1 MSRRLGSLF
10 LLTFLLPV
18 SGHAASAYAGAEVC
32 AKCHTAIAR
41 EWSQSRHHEMMR
53 AATRA
58 SVQGDFAQPRVTID
72 GSTYLLRQTNGAY
85 YITESDLTGKPWEH
99 RVDYTLGGRRVQH
112 YLSTV
117 PDGRIVVLSP
127 TWDAVAKKWTREADI
142 GNPEESGEPGQI
154 WNKSCYGCH
163 VSREEKNFDAQNL
176 RYRTQWGSL
185 AIDCETCHGPGAEH
199 AAKPARGNI
208 VNPARLGAARG
219 AMVCAGCHSLR
230 DIYADGFQAGGNYY
244 DFYLPMME
252 YRMPA
257 SDNPAFWPDGRPR
270 WFANEAVALWQS
282 QCFLKGG
289 ATCATCHQHPH
300 NPDVERN
307 AQLRPDNNA
316 LCTGCHKTV
325 AANLEAH
332 THHAVKSAGSSC
344 IGCHMPEATVG
355 LKARMR
361 DHTVSIPVAVNTV
374 RHGIPNACNECHRN
388 RDAAWAA
395 RQTAAWYGAKAGRQ
409 LVERADAFTA
419 ARKGD
424 ASAVPALLSILSDPA
439 EPPYIRAN
447 AAGYLGT
454 FPNDPTAYDA
464 VFHAIGDAD
473 PLVRSMAAG
482 AIRPRAAQREAVAP
496 ALLPLLADPL
506 RTVRASAALAMVAMG
521 VQSFAGEDGQRYEQ
535 AKLLYQARAG
545 LNADDAAQ
553 QFAAG
558 KFFFLAGDME
568 NAAAAFRASLKLDP
582 ATPARYLLA
591 RSLVQK
597 GDLAGARQAIETIP
611 REDPQYAAAQK
622 LLAEVEA
629 SAGAASAAGDAKFLD
644 AQVQFQSE
652 HWGAELPELEEATRL
667 APAAAWAGKAQVYRA
682 ICLEKLAR
690 PAEAEAAIAALLTK
704 PGAAQDVDLQL
715 AYVELLFDTGRADEA
730 LKRVDATIAAA
741 PDAPLAHF
749 WRARLLLQLRRAA
762 DAAAAAEESVR
773 LSPLQP
779 APHNLLIRIYQ
790 MLGRTKEAAEQAQ
803 WMRDYERRLRS
814 R

>member
-1 MSRRLGSLF
+1 MPRRLGPLF
-10 LLTFLLPV
+10 LLTFLQPISGQAV
-18 SGHAASAYAGAEVC
+18 SGYRGAEVC
-32 AKCHTAIAR
+32 AKCHGTIAR
-41 EWSQSRHHEMMR
+41 EWSESRHNKMMR

-58 SVQGDFAQPRVTID
+58 SVQGDFAQARVAID
-72 GSTYLLRQTNGAY
+72 GSTYLLRQANGAY

-99 RVDYTLGGRRVQH
+99 RVDYTLGDRRVQH

-127 TWDAVAKKWTREADI
+127 TWDAVAKKWTRDADI
-142 GNPEESGEPGQI
+142 ENPEESGGPGQI

-163 VSREEKNFDAQNL
+163 VSREEKNFDAGNL
-176 RYRTQWGSL
+176 RYHTKWGSL
-185 AIDCETCHGPGAEH
+185 GIDCETCHGPGAEH

-208 VNPARLGAARG
+208 VNPARLDAARST
-219 AMVCAGCHSLR
+219 MVCAGCHSLR
-230 DIYADGFQAGGNYY
+230 DIYADGFEAGGNYY
-244 DFYLPMME
+244 DFYLPLME

-257 SDNPAFWPDGRPR
+257 SDDPAYWPDGRPR

-282 QCFLKGG
+282 RCFLKGG
-289 ATCATCHQHPH
+289 ATCATCHTHPH

-316 LCTGCHKTV
+316 LCTGCHKTI
-325 AANLEAH
+325 AADLAAH
-332 THHAVKSAGSSC
+332 THHAAKSAGSSC
-344 IGCHMPEATVG
+344 IGCHMPETTVG

-361 DHTVSIPVAVNTV
+361 DHTISIPAAANTV
-374 RHGIPNACNECHRN
+374 RHGIPNACNQCHRD

-395 RQTAAWYGAKAGRQ
+395 RQAAAWYGAKAGQ
-409 LVERADAFTA
+409 KLVERADAFTA

-424 ASAVPALLSILSDPA
+424 AAAVPALLAILSDASEAPF
-439 EPPYIRAN
+439 IRAN

-473 PLVRSMAAG
+473 PLVRAMAAG

-496 ALLPLLADPL
+496 ALVPLLGDPL
-506 RTVRASAALAMVAMG
+506 RTVRMSAALAMVAMG
-521 VQSFAGEDGQRYEQ
+521 VQPFADEDGRRYEE
-535 AKLLYQARAG
+535 AKQLYRGRAE
-545 LNADDAAQ
+545 LNADDAVQ
-553 QFAAG
+553 EFAAG

-568 NAAAAFRASLKLDP
+568 GAAAAFRASLKLDP
-582 ATPARYLLA
+582 ATPAQYLLA
-591 RSLVQK
+591 RSLAQE

-622 LLAEVEA
+622 LLAEMEA
-629 SAGAASAAGDAKFLD
+629 NAGAASAAGDAKFLA

-652 HWGAELPELEEATRL
+652 HWGAALPELEEALRL
-667 APAAAWAGKAQVYRA
+667 GPAAAWAGKAQVYRA
-682 ICLEKLAR
+682 ICLEKLGRA
-690 PAEAEAAIAALLTK
+690 AEAESAIAALLAK
-704 PGAAQDVDLQL
+704 PNAAQDVDLQL
-715 AYVELLFDTGRADEA
+715 AYVELLFDTGRAAEA
-730 LKRVDATIAAA
+730 LDRVDATIRAA
-741 PDAPLAHF
+741 PDAPMAQL
-749 WRARLLLQLRRAA
+749 WRARLLLQLHRTAE
-762 DAAAAAEESVR
+762 AAAAAEESVR
-773 LSPLQP
+773 LSPLVP
-779 APHNLLIRIYQ
+779 GPHNLLIRIYQ

>member
-1 MSRRLGSLF
+1 MSRRLGPLF
-10 LLTFLLPV
+10 LLTFLPPISGQAV
-18 SGHAASAYAGAEVC
+18 SGYAGAEVC
-32 AKCHTAIAR
+32 AKCHAAIAR
-41 EWSQSRHHEMMR
+41 EWSESRHSKMMR
-53 AATRA
+53 AATKA
-58 SVQGDFAQPRVTID
+58 SVQGDFGQARVTID
-72 GSTYLLRQTNGAY
+72 GSHYLLRETNGAY

-127 TWDAVAKKWTREADI
+127 TWDAVAKKWTRDADI
-142 GNPEESGEPGQI
+142 QNPEESGGPGQV

-163 VSREEKNFDAQNL
+163 VSREEKNFDGENL
-176 RYRTQWGSL
+176 RYHTKWGSL
-185 AIDCETCHGPGAEH
+185 GIDCETCHGPGAEH
-199 AAKPARGNI
+199 AAKPARANI
-208 VNPARLGAARG
+208 VNPARLDAARG
-219 AMVCAGCHSLR
+219 TMVCASCHSLR
-230 DIYADGFQAGGNYY
+230 DIYAGGFAAGDNYY
-244 DFYLPMME
+244 DFYQPMME
-252 YRMPA
+252 YRLPE
-257 SDNPAFWPDGRPR
+257 SDDPAFWPDGRPR

-282 QCFLKGG
+282 RCFLKGG
-289 ATCATCHQHPH
+289 ATCATCHTHPH
-300 NPDVERN
+300 NPELERT
-307 AQLRPDNNA
+307 AQARPDA
-316 LCTGCHKTV
+316 LCAGCHKAI
-325 AANLEAH
+325 AAAGAAH
-332 THHAVKSAGSSC
+332 THHAPKSAGSSC
-344 IGCHMPEATVG
+344 IGCHMPETTVG

-361 DHTVSIPVAVNTV
+361 DHTIGIPVAANTV
-374 RHGIPNACNECHRN
+374 RHGIPNACNECHRD

-395 RQTAAWYGAKAGRQ
+395 RQTAAWYGPKSGQKR
-409 LVERADAFTA
+409 VERADAFTA

-424 ASAVPALLSILSDPA
+424 ASAVRALLAVLSDPA
-439 EPPYIRAN
+439 EAPFLRAN
-447 AAGYLGT
+447 AAGYLGA
-454 FPNDPTAYDA
+454 FPNDPAAYEA
-464 VFHAIGDAD
+464 VFHAIGDSD

-496 ALLPLLADPL
+496 ALVPLLRDPL
-506 RTVRASAALAMVAMG
+506 RTVRMSAALAMVAMG

-535 AKLLYQARAG
+535 AKQLYRARAE
-545 LNADDAAQ
+545 LNSDDAAQ

-568 NAAAAFRASLKLDP
+568 GAAAAFRASLLLDP
-582 ATPARYLLA
+582 STPARYLLA
-591 RSLVQK
+591 RSLAQK
-597 GDLAGARQAIETIP
+597 GDPAGARQTIESIP

-629 SAGAASAAGDAKFLD
+629 GAGGATAAGEAKFLD
-644 AQVQFQSE
+644 ARVQFQSE
-652 HWGAELPELEEATRL
+652 HWGAALPELEEALRL
-667 APAAAWAGKAQVYRA
+667 APAAAWAQKAQVDRA

-690 PAEAEAAIAALLTK
+690 PVEAEAAMAGLLAK

-730 LKRVDATIAAA
+730 LRRVDAAIQAA
-741 PDAPLAHF
+741 PDAPLAYF
-749 WRARLLLQLRRAA
+749 WRARLLLQLHRTAE
-762 DAAAAAEESVR
+762 AAAAAEQSVR